1 MVTGMTTRRTLIR
14 FEFTEAS
21 SLDLR
26 GRQSV
31 RTTFKLTERAI
42 NGLGI
47 LAIQLGIKQKSLFDH
62 LMEDVEALKHIA
74 KEYESFDQ
82 EDQRV
87 AKTYVIS
94 RKTLENLER
103 ISLKYGTP
111 RDALV
116 EFSIERIFPLLKKE
130 KIKHEKRKEVERDL
144 TQYLQQGLDLMGSV
158 QNSLGEDD
166 PVFSEIL
173 SMMRHV
179 TNCSD
184 TVADLVE
191 RGRKIEDF

>member
-1 MVTGMTTRRTLIR
+1 MTAKRRTLIR

-21 SLDLR
+21 SVDLR

-42 NGLGI
+42 DALGV

-62 LMEDVEALKHIA
+62 LMEDIEALQHIA
-74 KEYESFDQ
+74 KEFDTF
-82 EDQRV
+82 DHKVQRV
-87 AKTYVIS
+87 PKTYVIS

-103 ISLKYGTP
+103 ISLQYGTP

-116 EFSIERIFPLLKKE
+116 EFSIERILPLLEKE
-130 KIKHEKRKEVERDL
+130 KIKHEKRKEIEGDL
-144 TQYLQQGLDLMGSV
+144 QQYLKEGLVLMNRV
-158 QNSLGEDD
+158 QESLGEDD
-166 PVFSEIL
+166 PVFREIL

-179 TNCSD
+179 NNCSD
-184 TVADLVE
+184 NIADLVA
-191 RGRKIEDF
+191 RGRKIEEF

>member
-1 MVTGMTTRRTLIR
+1 MTAKRRTLIR
-14 FEFTEAS
+14 FEITEAS
-21 SLDLR
+21 SIDLR

-42 NGLGI
+42 NSLSV

-62 LMEDVEALKHIA
+62 LMEDVDTLRHIA
-74 KEYESFDQ
+74 RDFEDFDGRM
-82 EDQRV
+82 QRV

-103 ISLKYGTP
+103 ISLQYGTP

-116 EFSIERIFPLLKKE
+116 EHSIERILPLLEKE
-130 KIKHEKRKEVERDL
+130 KVKHEKRKEVELQIQRYLKDGL
-144 TQYLQQGLDLMGSV
+144 TMMSEVEGC
-158 QNSLGEDD
+158 LGEDD
-166 PVFSEIL
+166 PVFLEIL
-173 SMMRHV
+173 TMMR
-179 TNCSD
+179 TAKNCSD
-184 TVADLVE
+184 NISDLIV